1 MFYMILE
8 AGRPLC
14 IKVSTKFD
22 TVHLN
27 SGVMGL

>member
-8 AGRPLC
+8 AGRFLY

-22 TVHLN
+22 TVQLN
-27 SGVMGL
+27 SGVIGL